1 MHCRIDL
8 LDFYPNSHLTLPI
21 LRQEFYFCWQ
31 NYTTMKEKVTIKKM
45 NAIKEAVKK
54 NSLDNEQLIAE
65 LQELR
70 ELVKDQD
77 PDPLVV
83 KSLRLTYE
91 YLEMNGKFNIQF
103 LDEEDDLGMSDFEYL
118 LELIGNAENESNRE
132 ELREYVTAIKPL
144 LA

>member
-1 MHCRIDL
+1 
-8 LDFYPNSHLTLPI
+8 
-21 LRQEFYFCWQ
+21 
-31 NYTTMKEKVTIKKM
+31 MKEQVTIRKM
-45 NAIKEAVKK
+45 KAIKEAVKK
-54 NSLDNEQLIAE
+54 NTMDNEQLIAA

-83 KSLRLTYE
+83 KSLRYTYE
-91 YLEMNGKFNIQF
+91 YLEMHGKFNIQF
-103 LDEEDDLGMSDFEYL
+103 LDEEDDLGMSDFQYL

-132 ELREYVTAIKPL
+132 ELREYVAAVKPL

>member
-1 MHCRIDL
+1 
-8 LDFYPNSHLTLPI
+8 
-21 LRQEFYFCWQ
+21 
-31 NYTTMKEKVTIKKM
+31 MKEKVTIKKM
-45 NAIKEAVKK
+45 QAIKEAIGK
-54 NSLDNEQLIAE
+54 NSLDNDQLIAE
-65 LQELR
+65 LQALR
-70 ELVKDQD
+70 ELVKEHD

-103 LDEEDDLGMSDFEYL
+103 LDEEDDLGMTDLQYL
-118 LELIGNAENESNRE
+118 MELIGNAENESNRE

>member
-1 MHCRIDL
+1 
-8 LDFYPNSHLTLPI
+8 
-21 LRQEFYFCWQ
+21 
-31 NYTTMKEKVTIKKM
+31 MKEQITIKKM
-45 NAIKEAVKK
+45 KAIKEAVHNNKW
-54 NSLDNEQLIAE
+54 DNNQTIAE
-65 LQELR
+65 LKELR
-70 ELVKDQD
+70 ELVKEQD

-103 LDEEDDLGMSDFEYL
+103 LDDEEDLGMNDFEYL

-132 ELREYVTAIKPL
+132 ELREYVEAIKPL